1 MEEITLLAKL
11 GEYQYM
17 AKLIKDGELYL
28 RPMSDF
34 AKMDS
39 VNGIGDKYE
48 NVTSYV
54 SPKNP
59 SIKIQLKD
67 GREIPL
73 SESSKITYVEH
84 DCCDFLIYSMVMIDF
99 IKTRE
104 TLKLKHPDELNKIGS
119 GYDTLVIIYDHN
131 EFIKRIKQAINNQWS
146 MECRP
151 VNYYPE
157 KDIVLKELGPFDKRE
172 SYANQKEFRFCFECN
187 INIPYSLK
195 IGNLEDIAQ
204 IVQAKPV

>member
-17 AKLIKDGELYL
+17 EKLIKDGELYL

-73 SESSKITYVEH
+73 SESSKITYIEH
-84 DCCDFLIYSMVMIDF
+84 DCCDFLIV
-99 IKTRE
+99 
-104 TLKLKHPDELNKIGS
+104 
-119 GYDTLVIIYDHN
+119 
-131 EFIKRIKQAINNQWS
+131 W
-146 MECRP
+146 
-151 VNYYPE
+151 
-157 KDIVLKELGPFDKRE
+157 
-172 SYANQKEFRFCFECN
+172 
-187 INIPYSLK
+187 
-195 IGNLEDIAQ
+195 
-204 IVQAKPV
+204 

>member
-17 AKLIKDGELYL
+17 EKLIKDGELYL

-73 SESSKITYVEH
+73 SESSKITYIEH

-146 MECRP
+146 ITHF
-151 VNYYPE
+151 
-157 KDIVLKELGPFDKRE
+157 K
-172 SYANQKEFRFCFECN
+172 SYCCK
-187 INIPYSLK
+187 L
-195 IGNLEDIAQ
+195 
-204 IVQAKPV
+204 

>member
-17 AKLIKDGELYL
+17 EKLIKDGELYL

-73 SESSKITYVEH
+73 PESSKITYVEH

-131 EFIKRIKQAINNQWS
+131 EFIKRIKQAINNQWI
-146 MECRP
+146 MECGP

-157 KDIVLKELGPFDKRE
+157 KDIDSDCILTEVKEHIIQE
-172 SYANQKEFRFCFECN
+172 
-187 INIPYSLK
+187 
-195 IGNLEDIAQ
+195 
-204 IVQAKPV
+204 